1 MKKIKKI
8 KKYINNRKEQ
18 MGKRRTSPKLETRE
32 NTRELKKKKKE
43 RPPAIQRR
51 LASNRNSG
59 GGTQDEDDEGKD
71 GGERKE
77 REGEMRHVG

>member
-1 MKKIKKI
+1 
-8 KKYINNRKEQ
+8 

-32 NTRELKKKKKE
+32 NTRELKKKE
-43 RPPAIQRR
+43 RLPAIQRR

-59 GGTQDEDDEGKD
+59 EGTKDEDDEGRT
-71 GGERKE
+71 GERKE

>member
-1 MKKIKKI
+1 
-8 KKYINNRKEQ
+8 

-32 NTRELKKKKKE
+32 NTRELKKKE

-59 GGTQDEDDEGKD
+59 EGTKDEDDEGKD
-71 GGERKE
+71 GGKGKKE
-77 REGEMRHVG
+77 RER